1 MDPRSIFPEQNYER
15 FKRAKATYD
24 PTGMFLANHSISVS
38 AARGCWMTDWARRHP
53 LTTYYVLAVAIST
66 GLALMLNV
74 SLVFGLLAL
83 FGPTLAALI
92 AASLAAGREG
102 VRAIR
107 TRTTRWRVSPVY
119 YLAAVGLPVIAYAI
133 GLAAY
138 VLLGNKAPNV
148 PGEISIVG
156 LVLFVLVIGEEIG
169 WRGFLLPVLLGR
181 MSPLLASGVTG
192 VLWAFWHAPLYFIPG
207 MPSFGDPFLAF
218 VAWVI
223 PLTFVLTWLWLRTR
237 SVIVTTVAHGSAN
250 VVSGLVLPLD
260 DPGQRFLFSG
270 IGFGLVAVVLVLVSR
285 REFLASPPRRA
296 ATDAGLVEPALTEAS
311 AA

>member
-1 MDPRSIFPEQNYER
+1 MI
-15 FKRAKATYD
+15 
-24 PTGMFLANHSISVS
+24 
-38 AARGCWMTDWARRHP
+38 DWARRHP

-66 GLALMLNV
+66 GLALLLDV

-285 REFLASPPRRA
+285 REFLASAPQRSE
-296 ATDAGLVEPALTEAS
+296 TDAGLVEPALIGGSPA
-311 AA
+311 